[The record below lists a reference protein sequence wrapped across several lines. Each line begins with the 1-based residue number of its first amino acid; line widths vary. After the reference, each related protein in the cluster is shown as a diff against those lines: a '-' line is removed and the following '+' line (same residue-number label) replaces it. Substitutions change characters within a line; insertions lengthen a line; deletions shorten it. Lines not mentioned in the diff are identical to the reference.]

1 MELKEKILNASNSP
15 KELELLYQENPAS
28 FSNVFQELYLQ
39 NQDLLIFQV
48 WHERLFFLTLK
59 KTEIHNSKS
68 ENTIHRNG
76 ILVTILLSLIAG
88 TIVKLPDFFPTTFSN
103 YFYINLPAIVV
114 LSLVI
119 YYLIQNVQ
127 SLKTIV
133 IIILLAIGSTVYINL
148 LPESGTSDT
157 ILLAYLHMA
166 FFYWFILGIS
176 FSSGNWRNLEARVNY
191 LRYNGE
197 LLVYIAMLFIGGAIL
212 TGITT
217 LLFDLIDISHSFL
230 YKVMYDYIYI
240 YGLVALPIVATFLI
254 DKMLEKRLSI
264 ASVLSKVFSPFFLIM
279 IVTYLVVIA
288 INQKNPF
295 LDRDFL
301 ISFNLFLLLVLGL
314 SIFSIL
320 ERPNNPKITVTDF
333 INIGLVFTT
342 LLIDG
347 IALSAILFRLN
358 SYGLTP
364 NRIAVLGANTL
375 FFIHLFGI
383 LFYYVR
389 FLTRRSAIG
398 ELENWISKYLPIYS
412 VWVLFVAISFPIIFG
427 FK

>member
-15 KELELLYQENPAS
+15 KELELLYQENPDS
-28 FSNVFQELYLQ
+28 FSSVLQELYLQ

-48 WHERLFFLTLK
+48 WHERLIFRALEE
-59 KTEIHNSKS
+59 TEIHNSKS
-68 ENTIHRNG
+68 ENAIHRNG
-76 ILVTILLSLIAG
+76 ILVTTLLSLIAG

-103 YFYINLPAIVV
+103 YFYINVPAIVM
-114 LSLVI
+114 LSLAS
-119 YYLIQNVQ
+119 YYLIQNIQ
-127 SLKTIV
+127 PPKTIV
-133 IIILLAIGSTVYINL
+133 ITIFLAIGSTVYINF

-157 ILLAYLHMA
+157 ILLAYLHMSI
-166 FFYWFILGIS
+166 FYWFILGIS

-217 LLFDLIDISHSFL
+217 LLFDLIDISYSLFD
-230 YKVMYDYIYI
+230 KVMYGYIYI

-254 DKMLEKRLSI
+254 DKMLGKRLSI

-320 ERPNNPKITVTDF
+320 ERPNSPKITVTDF
-333 INIGLVFTT
+333 INIGLVSTT

-389 FLTRRSAIG
+389 FLTRRSTIG